1 MTPGAPSRRRA
12 VRGPQALREA
22 AGCARPCRTPG
33 AWRRSYGRPT
43 GEDPTVSDQ
52 VQRLLDRLEAVW
64 AALTESYAGVPE
76 STLVEPGVVDDW
88 SVKDVLAHVTTW
100 EEAPRH
106 LPLIIAGGTPPR
118 VCGAGRHRR
127 LQRPRHRGR
136 AAPVPGG
143 GPAPAGRAPTRLL
156 EFIRSQP
163 EGTSPGQTRA
173 RRRLRLDTYGHNP
186 RAHRRHQ
193 GMARSPAGMIAEAA
207 PPLSGCGPG
216 AWHVAARAWSP
227 KRSARPGRPW

>member
-1 MTPGAPSRRRA
+1 
-12 VRGPQALREA
+12 
-22 AGCARPCRTPG
+22 
-33 AWRRSYGRPT
+33 
-43 GEDPTVSDQ
+43 VSDQ

-163 EGTSPGQTRA
+163 EGTSRGRHGRDAACGWTPTAITPEHTAAIKAWRA
-173 RRRLRLDTYGHNP
+173 RL
-186 RAHRRHQ
+186 
-193 GMARSPAGMIAEAA
+193 PA
-207 PPLSGCGPG
+207 
-216 AWHVAARAWSP
+216 
-227 KRSARPGRPW
+227 